1 VTGAVRRH
9 RVAPLDPPPGQ
20 FTAVLREANRRRYHR
35 AAAFCGVTGVFLAGI
50 FGGLAMGG
58 PGGVRSTI
66 VAAARLGDPAAT
78 TVPATQ
84 NSRTTAAR
92 SSRSGKVEAPPE
104 QVRKTYLRGEILN
117 ASGAP
122 VSGLYVY
129 SGVLTAH
136 GFVPNKTPA
145 RTNGVGWYLI
155 ACTGGPL
162 LVTSWPINHPVG
174 PVASGVY
181 AARFIDTPSC
191 AMAKHHIVTR
201 VEQGAVVQGDIRA
214 DVACPGTELTL
225 WLWIGGD
232 RSASVR
238 LSGLP
243 AGSRYQISGAPVGTS
258 VVGARGR
265 TYDVTLASGQT
276 VEQDVTMVC
285 PTALTTTPRAETT
298 PTSTPTSTPTAT
310 PTGTESSLPADTP
323 SSGGTSDPPG
333 ATETASPT
341 GTG

>member
-1 VTGAVRRH
+1 MTGPVRRH

-58 PGGVRSTI
+58 GPSGVRSTI
-66 VAAARLGDPAAT
+66 VAAARLGDASTT
-78 TVPATQ
+78 TVTATRD
-84 NSRTTAAR
+84 SRASAAR
-92 SSRSGKVEAPPE
+92 STRAATVPPE

-136 GFVPNKTPA
+136 GFVPNKSPA
-145 RTNGVGWYLI
+145 RTNSVGWYMI

-162 LVTSWPINHPVG
+162 LVTSWPLNLPLG
-174 PVASGVY
+174 QVAGGAY

-191 AMAKHHIVTR
+191 GMTKHHVVTR
-201 VEQGAVVQGDIRA
+201 VEEGAVVQGDIRA
-214 DVACPGTELTL
+214 DVACPGTEFTL

-238 LSGLP
+238 LSGLLES
-243 AGSRYQISGAPVGTS
+243 SRYRISGAPVGTS
-258 VVGARGR
+258 VIGAHGR
-265 TYDVTLASGQT
+265 TYDVTLSSGQT

-285 PTALTTTPRAETT
+285 PTALTTTPKAETT
-298 PTSTPTSTPTAT
+298 PPPTPTD
-310 PTGTESSLPADTP
+310 TESPLPPDA
-323 SSGGTSDPPG
+323 SSSTSGTGEPPG
-333 ATETASPT
+333 GTETASPT

>member
-1 VTGAVRRH
+1 MTGPVRRH
-9 RVAPLDPPPGQ
+9 RVAPLAPPPGQ

-58 PGGVRSTI
+58 GPSGVRSTI
-66 VAAARLGDPAAT
+66 VSAAGRLGDASTT
-78 TVPATQ
+78 TVTATRD
-84 NSRTTAAR
+84 SRASAAR
-92 SSRSGKVEAPPE
+92 STRSGTAPPE
-104 QVRKTYLRGEILN
+104 QVKKTYLRGEILN

-136 GFVPNKTPA
+136 GFVPNKSPA
-145 RTNGVGWYLI
+145 RTNSVGWYMI

-162 LVTSWPINHPVG
+162 LVTSWPINLPIG
-174 PVASGVY
+174 PVAGGTY
-181 AARFIDTPSC
+181 AARFVDTPSC
-191 AMAKHHIVTR
+191 GMTKHHVVTR
-201 VEQGAVVQGDIRA
+201 VEEGAVVQGDIRA
-214 DVACPGTELTL
+214 DVACPGTEFTL
-225 WLWIGGD
+225 WLWVGGD

-238 LSGLP
+238 LSGLL
-243 AGSRYQISGAPVGTS
+243 AGSRYRISGAPVGTS

-265 TYDVTLASGQT
+265 TYDVTLSSGQT

-285 PTALTTTPRAETT
+285 PTALTTTPKVETT
-298 PTSTPTSTPTAT
+298 PALT
-310 PTGTESSLPADTP
+310 PTGTESPPPADASTSTSGTEEP
-323 SSGGTSDPPG
+323 PGGTG
-333 ATETASPT
+333 TASPT

>member
-1 VTGAVRRH
+1 VTQTPGPVRRH
-9 RVAPLDPPPGQ
+9 RVAPLSPPPGQ
-20 FTAVLREANRRRYHR
+20 FTAVFREASRRRYHR

-58 PGGVRSTI
+58 PSGVRSTI
-66 VAAARLGDPAAT
+66 VAAAGLGDASTT
-78 TVPATQ
+78 TVTATRD
-84 NSRTTAAR
+84 SR
-92 SSRSGKVEAPPE
+92 SSATRSTRSATVPPE

-129 SGVLTAH
+129 SGVNTAH
-136 GFVPNKTPA
+136 GFVPNKSPA
-145 RTNGVGWYLI
+145 RTNSVGWYRI

-162 LVTSWPINHPVG
+162 LVTSWPINLPIG
-174 PVASGVY
+174 PAASGSY
-181 AARFIDTPSC
+181 AARFVDTPGCS
-191 AMAKHHIVTR
+191 MTKHHVVTR
-201 VEQGAVVQGDIRA
+201 VEEGAVVQGDIGT
-214 DVACPGTELTL
+214 DVACPGSEFRL

-238 LSGLP
+238 LSGLLE
-243 AGSRYQISGAPVGTS
+243 GSRYRITGAPDGTS

-265 TYDVTLASGQT
+265 TYDVTLSSGQT

-285 PTALTTTPRAETT
+285 PTALTTTPKAETT
-298 PTSTPTSTPTAT
+298 PTPT
-310 PTGTESSLPADTP
+310 PTGTGSPLPTDASP
-323 SSGGTSDPPG
+323 STSGTGDPAGGTG
-333 ATETASPT
+333 TASPT

>member
-1 VTGAVRRH
+1 VTGPVRRH

-20 FTAVLREANRRRYHR
+20 FAAVLREANRRRYHR

-66 VAAARLGDPAAT
+66 VSAAGLGNASTT
-78 TVPATQ
+78 TVAAPEH
-84 NSRTTAAR
+84 SRTTAAR
-92 SSRSGKVEAPPE
+92 SSRSGKVPPV

-162 LVTSWPINHPVG
+162 LVTSWPINDPIG

-191 AMAKHHIVTR
+191 ATAKHHIVTR
-201 VEQGAVVQGDIRA
+201 VEEGAVVQGDIRA

-238 LSGLP
+238 LSGLL
-243 AGSRYQISGAPVGTS
+243 AGSRYRITGAPVGTS

-265 TYDVTLASGQT
+265 TYDVTLAAGQT
-276 VEQDVTMVC
+276 VEQDVTM
-285 PTALTTTPRAETT
+285 TPRATT
-298 PTSTPTSTPTAT
+298 TPTAT
-310 PTGTESSLPADTP
+310 PTGTESSLPTDASSPP
-323 SSGGTSDPPG
+323 SSGTSDPPS

>member
-1 VTGAVRRH
+1 VTQTPGPARRH
-9 RVAPLDPPPGQ
+9 RVAPLEPPPGQ

-66 VAAARLGDPAAT
+66 VAAARLGDPTTT
-78 TVPATQ
+78 TVTATREPH
-84 NSRTTAAR
+84 STAAR
-92 SSRSGKVEAPPE
+92 SSRSGKVPPE

-174 PVASGVY
+174 PVATGVY

-191 AMAKHHIVTR
+191 AMAKHHVVTR
-201 VEQGAVVQGDIRA
+201 VEEGAVVEGDIRA
-214 DVACPGTELTL
+214 DVACPGTEFTL

-238 LSGLP
+238 LSGLL
-243 AGSRYQISGAPVGTS
+243 AGGRYRITGAPVGTS

-265 TYDVTLASGQT
+265 TYDVTLSSGQT
-276 VEQDVTMVC
+276 LEQDVAMVC

-298 PTSTPTSTPTAT
+298 PTGTPTA
-310 PTGTESSLPADTP
+310 TESSLPSDASP
-323 SSGGTSDPPG
+323 STSTTSVAPGG
-333 ATETASPT
+333 TETASPT

>member
-1 VTGAVRRH
+1 VTGPVRRH
-9 RVAPLDPPPGQ
+9 RVTPLDPPPGQ

-35 AAAFCGVTGVFLAGI
+35 AAAFCAVTGVFLAGI

-66 VAAARLGDPAAT
+66 VSAAGLGDTSATSVAAT
-78 TVPATQ
+78 QHTH
-84 NSRTTAAR
+84 TTAAR
-92 SSRSGKVEAPPE
+92 SSRSGKVPPE
-104 QVRKTYLRGEILN
+104 QARTTYLRGEILN

-129 SGVLTAH
+129 SGVNTAH
-136 GFVPNKTPA
+136 GFVPNKSPA
-145 RTNGVGWYLI
+145 RTNSVGWYMI

-162 LVTSWPINHPVG
+162 LVTSWPINLSIG
-174 PVASGVY
+174 PVAGGAY

-191 AMAKHHIVTR
+191 GMTKHHVLTR
-201 VEQGAVVQGDIRA
+201 VEEGAVVEGDIRT
-214 DVACPGTELTL
+214 DVACPGTEFTL

-238 LSGLP
+238 LSGLL
-243 AGSRYQISGAPVGTS
+243 AGSRYRISGAPVGTS

-265 TYDVTLASGQT
+265 TYDVTLSSGQT

-285 PTALTTTPRAETT
+285 PTALTTTPQAETT
-298 PTSTPTSTPTAT
+298 PTLT
-310 PTGTESSLPADTP
+310 PTGTESPLPADTSP
-323 SSGGTSDPPG
+323 STSRTEDPPSG
-333 ATETASPT
+333 TGTASPT
-341 GTG
+341 GTS

>member
-1 VTGAVRRH
+1 VTGPVRRH
-9 RVAPLDPPPGQ
+9 RVAPLAPPPGQ

-58 PGGVRSTI
+58 GPSGVRSTI
-66 VAAARLGDPAAT
+66 VSAAGRLGDAAT
-78 TVPATQ
+78 TTVTATRD
-84 NSRTTAAR
+84 SRASAAR
-92 SSRSGKVEAPPE
+92 STRSGTAPPE
-104 QVRKTYLRGEILN
+104 QVKKTYLRGEILN

-136 GFVPNKTPA
+136 GFVPNKSPA
-145 RTNGVGWYLI
+145 RTNSVGWYMI

-162 LVTSWPINHPVG
+162 LVTSWPLNLPIG
-174 PVASGVY
+174 PVAGGAY

-191 AMAKHHIVTR
+191 GMTKHHVVTR
-201 VEQGAVVQGDIRA
+201 VEEGAVVQGDIRA
-214 DVACPGTELTL
+214 DVACPGTGFTL

-238 LSGLP
+238 ISGLQE
-243 AGSRYQISGAPVGTS
+243 GSRYRVSGAPVGTS
-258 VVGARGR
+258 VVGAYGR
-265 TYDVTLASGQT
+265 TYDVTLSSGQT
-276 VEQDVTMVC
+276 VEQDITMVC
-285 PTALTTTPRAETT
+285 PTALTTTPKATTT
-298 PTSTPTSTPTAT
+298 PTQT
-310 PTGTESSLPADTP
+310 PTGTESSPPADGSP
-323 SSGGTSDPPG
+323 STGGTGDPPG
-333 ATETASPT
+333 GTGTASPT

>member
-1 VTGAVRRH
+1 
-9 RVAPLDPPPGQ
+9 
-20 FTAVLREANRRRYHR
+20 
-35 AAAFCGVTGVFLAGI
+35 VTGVFLAGI

-66 VAAARLGDPAAT
+66 VSAAGLGDTSATSVAAT
-78 TVPATQ
+78 QHTH
-84 NSRTTAAR
+84 TTAAR
-92 SSRSGKVEAPPE
+92 SSRSGKVPPE
-104 QVRKTYLRGEILN
+104 QARKTYLRGEILN

-136 GFVPNKTPA
+136 GFVPNRTPA

-162 LVTSWPINHPVG
+162 LVTSWPINHPMG

-201 VEQGAVVQGDIRA
+201 VEAGAVVEGDIRA
-214 DVACPGTELTL
+214 DVDCPGTELTL

-238 LSGLP
+238 LSGLL
-243 AGSRYQISGAPVGTS
+243 AGGRYLITGAPVGTS
-258 VVGARGR
+258 VIGARGR
-265 TYDVTLASGQT
+265 THDVTLASGQT

-285 PTALTTTPRAETT
+285 PTALTTTPRAAT
-298 PTSTPTSTPTAT
+298 TPTAT
-310 PTGTESSLPADTP
+310 PAGTESSLPTDASSPP
-323 SSGGTSDPPG
+323 STGTSDPPS

-341 GTG
+341 STG

>member
-1 VTGAVRRH
+1 VTGSVRRH

-35 AAAFCGVTGVFLAGI
+35 AAAFCGVTVVFLAGI

-66 VAAARLGDPAAT
+66 VAAAGLGDASTTTAT
-78 TVPATQ
+78 ATQ
-84 NSRTTAAR
+84 HSRTTAAR
-92 SSRSGKVEAPPE
+92 SSRSGKVPPE

-129 SGVLTAH
+129 SGVLTAQ

-162 LVTSWPINHPVG
+162 LVTSWPINHPIG
-174 PVASGVY
+174 PVASGTY

-191 AMAKHHIVTR
+191 AMTKHHVVTR
-201 VEQGAVVQGDIRA
+201 VEEGAVVQGDIRA
-214 DVACPGTELTL
+214 DVACPGTEFTL

-238 LSGLP
+238 LSGLL
-243 AGSRYQISGAPVGTS
+243 AGSRYRITGAPVGTS

-265 TYDVTLASGQT
+265 TYDVTLSPGQT
-276 VEQDVTMVC
+276 LEQDVTMIC
-285 PTALTTTPRAETT
+285 PTALTTTPRAQT
-298 PTSTPTSTPTAT
+298 TPTAT
-310 PTGTESSLPADTP
+310 PTGTESSLPSDSSPP
-323 SSGGTSDPPG
+323 SSGTSDPPS

>member
-1 VTGAVRRH
+1 VTGPVRRH

-20 FTAVLREANRRRYHR
+20 FAAVLREANRRRYHR
-35 AAAFCGVTGVFLAGI
+35 AAAFCAVTGVFLAGI

-66 VAAARLGDPAAT
+66 VSAAGLGNASTT
-78 TVPATQ
+78 TVAAPEH
-84 NSRTTAAR
+84 SRTTAAR
-92 SSRSGKVEAPPE
+92 SSRSGKVPPV

-162 LVTSWPINHPVG
+162 LVTSWPINDPIG

-191 AMAKHHIVTR
+191 ATAKHHIVTR
-201 VEQGAVVQGDIRA
+201 VEEGAVVQGDIRA

-238 LSGLP
+238 LSGLLGGQP
-243 AGSRYQISGAPVGTS
+243 LPDHGCSCRDVGRRRPRSHVRRHAG
-258 VVGARGR
+258 GR
-265 TYDVTLASGQT
+265 TDR
-276 VEQDVTMVC
+276 
-285 PTALTTTPRAETT
+285 RAGRHDGV
-298 PTSTPTSTPTAT
+298 PD
-310 PTGTESSLPADTP
+310 GTHDDPEGDDDADCDTDRHRVIPAD
-323 SSGGTSDPPG
+323 
-333 ATETASPT
+333 
-341 GTG
+341 

>member
-1 VTGAVRRH
+1 VTGPVRRH
-9 RVAPLDPPPGQ
+9 RVAPLAPPPGQ

-66 VAAARLGDPAAT
+66 VSAAGLGDAAT
-78 TVPATQ
+78 TTVTAPGD
-84 NSRTTAAR
+84 SRSIVAR
-92 SSRSGKVEAPPE
+92 SSRSGKVPPE

-162 LVTSWPINHPVG
+162 LVTSWPINHPIG
-174 PVASGVY
+174 PVASGAY
-181 AARFIDTPSC
+181 AARFVDTPSC
-191 AMAKHHIVTR
+191 GMAKHHVVTR
-201 VEQGAVVQGDIRA
+201 VEEGAVVEGDIRA

-238 LSGLP
+238 LSGLL
-243 AGSRYQISGAPVGTS
+243 AGSRYRITGAPVGTS

-265 TYDVTLASGQT
+265 TYDVTLSSGQT
-276 VEQDVTMVC
+276 LEQDVTMVC

-298 PTSTPTSTPTAT
+298 PAAT
-310 PTGTESSLPADTP
+310 PTGTESPLPADTSP
-323 SSGGTSDPPG
+323 STSATSDAPGGTG
-333 ATETASPT
+333 TASPT